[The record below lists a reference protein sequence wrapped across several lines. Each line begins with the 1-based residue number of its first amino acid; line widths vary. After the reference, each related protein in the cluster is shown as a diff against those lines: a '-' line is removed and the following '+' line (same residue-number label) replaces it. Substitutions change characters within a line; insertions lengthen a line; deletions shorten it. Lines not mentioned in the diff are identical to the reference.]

1 MEDSP
6 MKLFIICS
14 GLVVSLFLGT
24 STAGELK
31 EIVLQDGSI
40 ISGEVMS
47 LNKSIYTI
55 KSDAL
60 GTIKIEETKI
70 RSIQEKTLPT
80 SVDISA
86 RPTATTGEI
95 KSLEEKMMSDKE
107 IMNLILTLQNDP
119 DFKKLMEDPKIMQ
132 AVNAGDVATLTSDA
146 RFMKLLNNKTVQ
158 EIQKKVK

>member
-1 MEDSP
+1 

-47 LNKSIYTI
+47 LNKGIYTI